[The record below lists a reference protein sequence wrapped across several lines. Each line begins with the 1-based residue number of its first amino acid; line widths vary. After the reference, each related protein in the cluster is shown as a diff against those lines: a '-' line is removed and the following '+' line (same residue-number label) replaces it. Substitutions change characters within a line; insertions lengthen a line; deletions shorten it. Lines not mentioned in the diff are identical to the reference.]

1 MFKGGYKP
9 IVLVGIGL
17 GLIVLFLLLPRQPWG
32 TQAKPAM
39 ENAGPVEKTK
49 IEQAIELV
57 NGPNPMAG
65 ITMLRDMVAQDSTNV
80 DAHYQLGVFAVKSG
94 QLDKAILRFNKVIQL
109 EPDYIGAYIDL
120 GGVYQAMNQ
129 LDKALEYYEKAAVR
143 DSTSNYALLFAGQ
156 SAERLGDN
164 KKAVDYY
171 RQLLRHTRDTVVT
184 VRVKEMIERIE
195 KK

>member
-1 MFKGGYKP
+1 MFKAGYKP
-9 IVLVGIGL
+9 IVLMGIGL

-32 TQAKPAM
+32 ASSKSKEMASGQ
-39 ENAGPVEKTK
+39 VQKTK

-65 ITMLRDMVAQDSTNV
+65 ITMLRDMVAEDSTNV

-94 QLDKAILRFNKVIQL
+94 QMDRAIQRFNKVIQL
-109 EPDYIGAYIDL
+109 EPNYLGAYIDL
-120 GGVYQAMNQ
+120 GGVYQSMNQ
-129 LDKALEYYEKAAVR
+129 LDKALEYYEKAASL

-164 KKAVDYY
+164 KKAVEYY
-171 RQLLRHTRDTVVT
+171 HQLLRHTGDTAVI

-195 KK
+195 TK